1 MEAEGGE
8 AIINKESTAM
18 FRNELSAINQAGGG
32 VKFADGGLTR
42 GLDGVVQTQLQSSMS
57 DEDVSRISQ
66 ALSTQEI
73 IVTEQSISSTQRQV
87 NVLEQRMSF

>member
-1 MEAEGGE
+1 
-8 AIINKESTAM
+8 
-18 FRNELSAINQAGGG
+18 
-32 VKFADGGLTR
+32 
-42 GLDGVVQTQLQSSMS
+42 MS